1 MVLVFLL
8 FFFFLPR
15 TMDGLR
21 KFSLGFFFFLYIY
34 STSFRMPKRPYAFT
48 NLFLR
53 KIVYAI
59 ELLIEE
65 LRINTLYKF

>member
-1 MVLVFLL
+1 MREEMLVM
-8 FFFFLPR
+8 FFFFFSL

-21 KFSLGFFFFLYIY
+21 KFSLVFLVSY
-34 STSFRMPKRPYAFT
+34 STSFRMPKRSYAFT
-48 NLFLR
+48 SLFLR

-65 LRINTLYKF
+65 LRINTMHKV